1 MSNPLALGR
10 RARPT
15 RAHRLALWEVL
26 LGTVAAQSP
35 TGDVR
40 YFDSDWTAALAF
52 AGITDETRSGLDL
65 RTARVTREHPM
76 DDRVLLPRVG
86 QLALWA
92 RTPRTTSP
100 ALTPDPTPASRSGAE
115 WGAAAADAS
124 GGPALCRALS
134 ARGGVHAALAGAVKS
149 LCGVSVTT
157 MDEPVIGAFDV
168 SCQRCAHA
176 VIRLLGLTS
185 VSDPTNVLFVRTDG
199 GRA

>member
-1 MSNPLALGR
+1 MSNPLTLGR

-26 LGTVAAQSP
+26 LGTVAARSP

-40 YFDSDWTAALAF
+40 YFDNDWAAALAF

-65 RTARVTREHPM
+65 RTARVTREHVT
-76 DDRVLLPRVG
+76 DDRVMLPRVG

-92 RTPRTTSP
+92 RTPNASAP
-100 ALTPDPTPASRSGAE
+100 ALTPDPTPASRSGA
-115 WGAAAADAS
+115 GRRAAAADAS
-124 GGPALCRALS
+124 GVPALRRARS
-134 ARGGVHAALAGAVKS
+134 ARGGLHAAFPDAIQS
-149 LCGVSVTT
+149 LCGVSVTQT
-157 MDEPVIGAFDV
+157 GELLAGAFDV

-185 VSDPTNVLFVRTDG
+185 VSDPTNVYFIRTDG

>member
-1 MSNPLALGR
+1 MSNPLTLGR

-40 YFDSDWTAALAF
+40 YFNTNWTAALAF

-65 RTARVTREHPM
+65 RTARVAREQVT
-76 DDRVLLPRVG
+76 DDRVMLPRVG

-92 RTPRTTSP
+92 RTPEASAP
-100 ALTPDPTPASRSGAE
+100 ALTPDPAPTSRSGAE
-115 WGAAAADAS
+115 RRAAVADAS
-124 GGPALCRALS
+124 GGPALRRALS
-134 ARGGVHAALAGAVKS
+134 ARGGVHAALADAVQS
-149 LCGVSVTT
+149 LCGVSVTPT
-157 MDEPVIGAFDV
+157 DEPVTGAFDV
-168 SCQRCAHA
+168 GCQRCAHA

-185 VSDPTNVLFVRTDG
+185 VSDPTNVLFIRADG
-199 GRA
+199 GPA